1 MSNILIAH
9 PLCPF
14 SRMIRMILKEFNI
27 PFSLKIEKFWEKNDV
42 INNYNPAQELP
53 IYISNNHVICDYIA
67 IMGYISE
74 TIEDDFLKG
83 RTAFDNAE
91 IRRLTNWFAS
101 KIYHDSIKHILFEK
115 VIRFYLKE
123 GEPISNTIRAA
134 KANLEKHLMY
144 LSFLL
149 EDAQWLVANRISY
162 CDIAAAAQLSCL
174 DYLGEINWDNFPFV
188 KNWYAVMKSR
198 PSFRDIL
205 NDRING
211 FAPDKN
217 YTNLD
222 F

>member
-14 SRMIRMILKEFNI
+14 SRMIRIILKELQI
-27 PFSLKIEKFWEKNDV
+27 PFDQKIEKFWEKNDI

-53 IYISNNHVICDYIA
+53 IFISHDHVICDTNA
-67 IMGYISE
+67 IIGYIFD
-74 TIEDDFLKG
+74 TTGNDFLSGK
-83 RTAFDNAE
+83 TAFDNAE
-91 IRRLTNWFAS
+91 IRRLTNWFGS
-101 KIYHDSIKHILFEK
+101 KIYHDAIKHILFEK

-123 GEPISNTIRAA
+123 GEPVSSIIRIA
-134 KANLEKHLMY
+134 KDNLEKHLMY

-149 EDAQWLVANRISY
+149 EDAQWLVANKISY

-188 KNWYAVMKSR
+188 KNWYAVIKSR

-211 FAPDKN
+211 FTPDKN